1 MKIPFLFG
9 IHCHQPADNFSHVV
23 DWAVNVSYAP
33 FLKEALNHKE
43 FKFAVHYSGWLLE
56 YIRINHKDVFKNL
69 KTLASNGQVEFFT
82 GGFYEPVL
90 SAIPSDDRR
99 GQIKMLSD
107 YIKKHF
113 GQMPN
118 GMWLTER
125 VWDPAIIPDITE
137 VGVENLIIDDYHL
150 IAAGFPSQS
159 ITGYFTTEQDGCK
172 VNLFP
177 IDRMLRYLT
186 PFKQET
192 EVTDYISSLREKNI
206 KLVTC
211 FDDGEKFGV
220 WPSTFEWVYEKG
232 WLNRFID
239 TIVNSD
245 NIEFAHYKDVATNI
259 KPAGTA
265 YLPIT
270 SYVEMGEWSL
280 FADRFEKFEEMR
292 KYLNDSAFKDDTEQ
306 FLKGSIWKN
315 FLVKYPESNRLHKK
329 TLDLSVRGRPY
340 KKNKEFLDL
349 LYRSQC
355 NDSLW
360 HGIFGGLYLPNLR
373 DNAWKPLIEA
383 EKMYENLSGM
393 KLPLTEVR
401 DIDFDGYLEAYHR
414 NEKFNALFVSRD
426 GGQMVSLELKDK
438 CWNLL
443 GTIAR
448 RKEGYHANFLKEQSN
463 DEKINDSEVENSSES
478 KEETSSIHDQNHSIS
493 DEMKS
498 KLSYDWYNKN
508 CFIDHFT
515 DNFNIDD
522 FEKCSFREFGDFAN
536 QPAELVEEK
545 NKIKFLRQGGLY
557 INGNKT
563 NAYIEKTFTLCDK
576 GISCNLRATADN
588 NFSCKYV
595 LENNLHFA
603 NWEDVL
609 LNGKPLEEK
618 GVINGKKF
626 VLKDSFTEK
635 EIAFEFDKD
644 VTFGWYVIYTVSQS
658 ESGVDLT
665 AQGVTFLS
673 AIDFNGSI
681 DLKCVMKI
689 KG

>member
-23 DWAVNVSYAP
+23 DWATNVSYAP
-33 FLKEALNHKE
+33 FLKEALQHKD

-56 YIRINHKDVFKNL
+56 YIRQHHKDTFKDL

-99 GQIKMLSD
+99 GQVKMLSD

-113 GQMPN
+113 GQTPT

-137 VGVENLIIDDYHL
+137 VGVKNLIIDDYHL
-150 IAAGFPSQS
+150 IAAGFPQAS

-186 PFKQET
+186 PFKPEK
-192 EVTDYISSLREKNI
+192 EVTDYISSLKDKNT

-220 WPSTFEWVYEKG
+220 WPSTFEWCYEGG
-232 WLNRFID
+232 WLKRFIES
-239 TIVNSD
+239 VVENE
-245 NIEFAHYKDVATNI
+245 NIEFMHYSEAANTI
-259 KPAGTA
+259 KPSGTA

-270 SYVEMGEWSL
+270 SYIEMGEWSL
-280 FADRFEKFEEMR
+280 FADRFEKFEEM
-292 KYLNDSAFKDDTEQ
+292 KEYIKASPYKNDAEQ

-315 FLVKYPESNRLHKK
+315 FLVKYPESNRLHKR
-329 TLDLSVRGRPY
+329 TLDLSLRGRPY
-340 KKNKEFLDL
+340 KKDKKFLDL

-383 EKMYENLSGM
+383 EVMYEKLAGV
-393 KLPLTEVR
+393 KLPVTE
-401 DIDFDGYLEAYHR
+401 IGDFDYDGYDEAYIR
-414 NEKFNALFVSRD
+414 TENFNALFVSRD
-426 GGQMVSLELKDK
+426 AGQMATLELKDK
-438 CWNLL
+438 YWNLL

-448 RKEGYHANFLKEQSN
+448 RKEGYHANFLKESN
-463 DEKINDSEVENSSES
+463 KETENETEKDDNEDK
-478 KEETSSIHDQNHSIS
+478 KETASIHDMNYTVS

-515 DNFNIDD
+515 DNFNI
-522 FEKCSFREFGDFAN
+522 ESFKTCTFAEYGDFAN
-536 QPAELVEEK
+536 QPSVLTENK
-545 NKIKFLRQGGLY
+545 GKIKFLRQGGLY
-557 INGNKT
+557 KDGNKT
-563 NAYIEKTFTLCDK
+563 NTYIEKDFSVTNK
-576 GISCNLRATADN
+576 GVSFEIKIVSDN
-588 NFSCKYV
+588 NFNCKYV

-603 NWEDVL
+603 DFKTVKI
-609 LNGKPLEEK
+609 NGNNLSEV
-618 GVINGKKF
+618 GSLYGKKF
-626 VLKDSFTEK
+626 TLKDPFTEK
-635 EIAFEFDKD
+635 EIIFSFNND
-644 VTFGWYVIYTVSQS
+644 VTFAWYVIYTVSQS
-658 ESGVDLT
+658 EAGVDLT
-665 AQGVTFLS
+665 SQGVTFLAEYDYNS
-673 AIDFNGSI
+673 NLTVKGS
-681 DLKCVMKI
+681 LTI
-689 KG
+689 K

>member
-33 FLKEALNHKE
+33 FLKEALNHKD

-56 YIRINHKDVFKNL
+56 YIRNNHKDVFKNL

-113 GQMPN
+113 GQSPN

-137 VGVENLIIDDYHL
+137 VGVENLIVDDYHL
-150 IAAGFPSQS
+150 IAAGFPEAS

-186 PFKQET
+186 PFKPEK
-192 EVTDYISSLREKNI
+192 EVTDYITSLKDKNI

-232 WLNRFID
+232 WLDRFIESV
-239 TIVNSD
+239 TTSEE
-245 NIEFAHYKDVATNI
+245 IEFMHYKDAVAKI
-259 KPAGTA
+259 KPSGIA

-280 FADRFEKFEEMR
+280 FADRFEKFEEM
-292 KYLNDSAFKDDTEQ
+292 KEYLEASPYKNDTEQ

-329 TLDLSVRGRPY
+329 TLDLSLRGKPY

-383 EKMYENLSGM
+383 ETLYEKLAGL

-401 DIDFDGYLEAYHR
+401 DVDYDGYLEAYHR
-414 NEKFNALFVSRD
+414 NENFNALFVSRD
-426 GGQMVSLELKDK
+426 GGQMTSLELKDK
-438 CWNLL
+438 NWNLL

-448 RKEGYHANFLKEQSN
+448 RKEGYHANFLKAN
-463 DEKINDSEVENSSES
+463 IDESHNENIENVENEEN
-478 KEETSSIHDQNHSIS
+478 KEESSSIHDKSYSIS
-493 DEMKS
+493 DEMKN

-515 DNFNIDD
+515 NDFNIDD
-522 FEKCSFREFGDFAN
+522 FERCSFAEFGDFAN
-536 QPAELVEEK
+536 QPAELIQNK
-545 NKIKFLRQGGLY
+545 DKIKFLRQGGLY
-557 INGNKT
+557 AGGQKT
-563 NAYIEKTFTLCDK
+563 NAYLEKTFTVNNK
-576 GISCNLRATADN
+576 GINFEVQGTADN
-588 NFSCKYV
+588 NFTCKYV
-595 LENNLHFA
+595 LENNFHFA
-603 NWEDVL
+603 DWKLVK

-618 GVINGKKF
+618 GTLSGKKF

-635 EIAFEFDKD
+635 EVTLEFDKD

-658 ESGVDLT
+658 EAGVDLT

-673 AIDFNGSI
+673 ALDFYGNLN
-681 DLKCVMKI
+681 LKCNIKI
-689 KG
+689 K